1 MMATKGQERKAL
13 AKIKEIVESL
23 GEDSYIGM
31 AFEGCFELAEEN
43 IENDFA
49 LSMKDRADAS
59 ERRKTALEHELM
71 SKDVEIE
78 TLNDYIDGWKRKCER
93 LQGELEAERKEN
105 KRLQFDIDSV
115 DTDYFK
121 LEDKYE
127 AERKNDVD
135 KIAHLEQ
142 EIIILKAKLYD
153 MIVKE

>member
-1 MMATKGQERKAL
+1 MTATKDQERKAL
-13 AKIKEIVESL
+13 AQIRKIVEGL

-49 LSMKDRADAS
+49 LSMKDRADAA

-78 TLNDYIDGWKRKCER
+78 TLNDYIEGWKHKCER

-105 KRLQFDIDSV
+105 KRLQFDLDS
-115 DTDYFK
+115 
-121 LEDKYE
+121 
-127 AERKNDVD
+127 ADVD